1 MTLFSMT
8 TRQTMATENYG
19 LMCCICIACA
29 TKNKALESHAD
40 HFINGNKKLTNLY
53 FYISFFLV
61 MDSQEKF
68 ASLNLAIVLSNG
80 SVWDIS
86 FDDKFMAIKK
96 KLLIQLPYKKYT
108 TYLPFSTN
116 LKVLNFVRNDLKR
129 DIIQYHKKLN
139 KQGHMTIGKSSLP
152 IKLTDIIGTNQG
164 FFGTGGFRKNSILV
178 TYKDG
183 VQVGN
188 MFWVFNASKHVTTVK
203 VFECKLGSGGPRNI
217 S

>member
-1 MTLFSMT
+1 
-8 TRQTMATENYG
+8 
-19 LMCCICIACA
+19 
-29 TKNKALESHAD
+29 
-40 HFINGNKKLTNLY
+40 
-53 FYISFFLV
+53 

-164 FFGTGGFRKNSILV
+164 FFGTGGFWKNSMESILV
-178 TYKDG
+178 NYKEG
-183 VQVGN
+183 IQVGN
-188 MFWVFNASKHVTTVK
+188 MFWVFNAVRGKHVTTVK
-203 VFECKLGSGGPRNI
+203 IFECKLGSGGPRTKEVCNGGVACSLLKLGSLEKTVI
-217 S
+217 ASLFHSGLHSNSPFFVEKTTLYDLLPS

>member
-1 MTLFSMT
+1 
-8 TRQTMATENYG
+8 
-19 LMCCICIACA
+19 
-29 TKNKALESHAD
+29 
-40 HFINGNKKLTNLY
+40 
-53 FYISFFLV
+53 
-61 MDSQEKF
+61 
-68 ASLNLAIVLSNG
+68 
-80 SVWDIS
+80 
-86 FDDKFMAIKK
+86 MAIKK

-152 IKLTDIIGTNQG
+152 LKPSDIIG
-164 FFGTGGFRKNSILV
+164 FFGTGGYRENSILV

-203 VFECKLGSGGPRNI
+203 VFECKLGSGSPRNL